1 MTPERMAA
9 VRWWL
14 LVAAVAVVV
23 ALGISYVQ
31 RFGGELD
38 RARADRDALRTQV
51 LQMGGT
57 PVAGEPG
64 KDGAV
69 GPSGPAGRD
78 GRDGTPGNTGRQG
91 QPGSPGPS
99 GQPGK
104 DGKSGTPGPTG
115 AAGVPG
121 TQGATGPA
129 GPSGPSG
136 PAGER
141 GEKGDTGEPG
151 EAVMCGAGYHPEE
164 IIIVPY
170 KGTWQVCRKD
180 GSEDQ

>member
-1 MTPERMAA
+1 MAA

-78 GRDGTPGNTGRQG
+78 GRDGADGKAGADGSPGPAGAVGPSGAAGRSG
-91 QPGSPGPS
+91 APGPAGLAGAAGAPGSPGP
-99 GQPGK
+99 
-104 DGKSGTPGPTG
+104 
-115 AAGVPG
+115 
-121 TQGATGPA
+121 A
-129 GPSGPSG
+129 GPPGPSG

-151 EAVMCGAGYHPEE
+151 AEVMCPAGYHPEE
-164 IIIVPY
+164 IVIVPY
-170 KGTWQVCRKD
+170 TGTWSVCRKD
-180 GSEDQ
+180 ESDTE

>member
-1 MTPERMAA
+1 MAA

-38 RARADRDALRTQV
+38 QAKADRDALRTQV

-64 KDGAV
+64 KDGAI

-78 GRDGTPGNTGRQG
+78 GRDGSPGSKGAAG
-91 QPGSPGPS
+91 QPGTPGAS
-99 GQPGK
+99 GQPGAPGARGSK
-104 DGKSGTPGPTG
+104 GADGSAGPTG
-115 AAGVPG
+115 AP
-121 TQGATGPA
+121 GATGPA
-129 GPSGPSG
+129 GPPGPSG

-151 EAVMCGAGYHPEE
+151 ESVMCPAGYHPEE

-170 KGTWQVCRKD
+170 TGTWSVCRKD
-180 GSEDQ
+180 ESDAE